1 MIAGLGAALCFT
13 PLTWPSQ
20 RQTILLGDQAEA
32 DASPLVHDLCSMYM
46 KAGLPVVFVS
56 FKQPYE
62 CLVAMYRRLGHD
74 LNMLEAQRLYKYID
88 GSKYLLGNE
97 DLEYIIRE
105 LDVCVEGQQRGLIV
119 LEEVSLFESIKP
131 DISSLVAL
139 IDLVNMHDTFDR
151 IFRCTSNDQTKLY
164 RWLVHRSSFVLES
177 RSLSSG
183 LSREFH
189 SELSCKHG
197 GKSYLFPRIPS
208 APFLV
213 RYTESSVFLGLKGSQ
228 LA

>member
-1 MIAGLGAALCFT
+1 M
-13 PLTWPSQ
+13 
-20 RQTILLGDQAEA
+20 
-32 DASPLVHDLCSMYM
+32 HM
-46 KAGLPVVFVS
+46 KAGLPVIFVS
-56 FKQPYE
+56 FREPYE
-62 CLVAMYRRLGHD
+62 NLVGLYRRLGYD
-74 LNMLEAQRLYKYID
+74 LNMLEAQRLYRYID

-97 DLEYIIRE
+97 DLECIRRG
-105 LDVCVEGQQRGLIV
+105 LDACVEGHERGLIV
-119 LEEVSLFESIKP
+119 LEEVSLFESIRP
-131 DISSLVAL
+131 DISPLVEL
-139 IDLVNMHDTFDR
+139 VDLLDSYDTFDKLV
-151 IFRCTSNDQTKLY
+151 RCTSSDHSGMY

-177 RSLSSG
+177 RPLVSG

-189 SELSCKHG
+189 AELSCKHG